1 MTESNTMNLRPACGR
16 LALGAVALLGL
27 AAQAG
32 AVDIAPHRALY
43 SMALGTTKSNSGVV
57 GASGT
62 MTYVWGETCDG
73 WTVEQRY
80 KLRMQYAESPEVEIT
95 SNYVTWESKD
105 GLRYRF
111 NERKLRNGELDEE
124 VRGDAQL
131 NGPGKGGTATFVR
144 PKQETIDLPAGAI
157 FPTAH
162 TILIL
167 DRAAKGEQFVSELVF
182 DGASEETAVQVS
194 AVVGQEQAVAAGGDG
209 APASP
214 LLGGRSW
221 RVRLAF
227 FPPDQKSEK
236 PEYEL
241 GMRLY
246 ENGVSRDMLLDY
258 GDFAVKAKL
267 DEIEAL
273 PKPNC

>member
-1 MTESNTMNLRPACGR
+1 MGSRPAAR
-16 LALGAVALLGL
+16 LASSVLALIAL
-27 AAQAG
+27 AAPAAAG
-32 AVDIAPHRALY
+32 AVDITPHRALY
-43 SMALGTTKSNSGVV
+43 TMTLGNTKANSGVV
-57 GASGT
+57 GATGT

-80 KLRMQYAESPEVEIT
+80 KLRMEYAESPDVEVT

-111 NERKLRNGELDEE
+111 NERKMKNGEVDEE
-124 VRGDAQL
+124 VRGEAQL
-131 NGPGKGGTATFVR
+131 AGAGQGGSATFSR
-144 PKQETIDLPAGAI
+144 PKQETVDLPPGTL

-162 TILIL
+162 TLRIIE
-167 DRAAKGEQFVSELVF
+167 RAAAGEQFVSEQVF
-182 DGASEETAVQVS
+182 DGASEETDVQVS
-194 AVVGQEQAVAAGGDG
+194 AFVGQEQLASANSDNG
-209 APASP
+209 PKSP
-214 LLGGRSW
+214 LLDKRSW
-221 RVRLAF
+221 RIRLAF
-227 FPPDQKSEK
+227 FSADQQSDR

-246 ENGVSRDMLLDY
+246 ENGVSRDMTLDY

>member
-1 MTESNTMNLRPACGR
+1 MVSR
-16 LALGAVALLGL
+16 LASRLGL
-27 AAQAG
+27 PVLALVSFCGQAF

-43 SMALGTTKSNSGVV
+43 SMALGSTKSNSGVV
-57 GASGT
+57 GATGT

-80 KLRMQYAESPEVEIT
+80 KLRMQYAESSEVEIT

-111 NERKLRNGELDEE
+111 NERKMRNGEVDEE
-124 VRGDAQL
+124 VRGEASLEGQ
-131 NGPGKGGTATFVR
+131 GKGGTATFSR
-144 PKQETIDLPAGAI
+144 PKQETVDLPAGTI

-167 DRAAKGEQFVSELVF
+167 DRAAAGEQFVSKNVF

-194 AVVGQEQAVAAGGDG
+194 AFIGQELKPDVSADNAVK
-209 APASP
+209 SP
-214 LLGGRSW
+214 LLERPSW
-221 RVRLAF
+221 RIRLAF
-227 FPPDQKSEK
+227 FSADQKSEK
-236 PEYEL
+236 PDYEL

-246 ENGVSRDMLLDY
+246 DNGVSRDMLLDY

>member
-1 MTESNTMNLRPACGR
+1 MEFPLMVSR
-16 LALGAVALLGL
+16 LASRLGL
-27 AAQAG
+27 PVLALVSFCGQAL

-43 SMALGTTKSNSGVV
+43 SMALGSTKSNSGVV
-57 GASGT
+57 GATGT

-80 KLRMQYAESPEVEIT
+80 KLRMQYAESSEVEIT

-111 NERKLRNGELDEE
+111 NERKMRNGEVDEE
-124 VRGDAQL
+124 VRGEASLEGQ
-131 NGPGKGGTATFVR
+131 GKAGSAVFTR
-144 PKQETIDLPAGAI
+144 PKQQTLELPAGTI

-167 DRAAKGEQFVSELVF
+167 DRAVAGEQFVSKNVF

-194 AVVGQEQAVAAGGDG
+194 AFIGQELKPDAGADNGVK
-209 APASP
+209 SP
-214 LLGGRSW
+214 LVERPSW
-221 RVRLAF
+221 RIRLAF
-227 FPPDQKSEK
+227 FSADQKSEK
-236 PEYEL
+236 PDYEL

-246 ENGVSRDMLLDY
+246 DNGVSRDMLLDY

>member
-1 MTESNTMNLRPACGR
+1 MDFRPAR
-16 LALGAVALLGL
+16 LGL
-27 AAQAG
+27 AALALLSIAAPAG

-43 SMALGTTKSNSGVV
+43 SMTLGSTKPNSGVV

-62 MTYVWGETCDG
+62 MSYVWGETCDG

-80 KLRMQYAESPEVEIT
+80 KLRMQYTESPEVEIT

-111 NERKLRNGELDEE
+111 NEKKLKNGELDEE
-124 VRGDAQL
+124 VRGEAKLD
-131 NGPGKGGTATFVR
+131 GPGEGGSATFTR
-144 PKQETIDLPAGAI
+144 PKQETVDLPPGAI

-162 TILIL
+162 TILIIE
-167 DRAAKGEQFVSELVF
+167 RAVSGEQFVSEQVF
-182 DGASEETAVQVS
+182 DGASEDSAVQVS
-194 AVVGQEQAVAAGGDG
+194 AVIGQEQQPNGADAA
-209 APASP
+209 PKSV
-214 LLGGRSW
+214 LLDRRSW

-227 FPPDQKSEK
+227 FPSDANSEK

-246 ENGVSRDMLLDY
+246 DNGVSREMLLDY

>member
-1 MTESNTMNLRPACGR
+1 MLSRPAGR
-16 LALGAVALLGL
+16 LALAALALFPL
-27 AAQAG
+27 APPAG

-43 SMALGTTKSNSGVV
+43 TMTLGTAKSNSGVV

-62 MTYVWGETCDG
+62 MSYVWGETCDG

-80 KLRMQYAESPEVEIT
+80 KLRMRYAESPEVEIT

-111 NERKLRNGELDEE
+111 NERKLKNGEIDDE
-124 VRGDAQL
+124 VRGEAQL
-131 NGPGKGGTATFVR
+131 AGSGKGGSATFSR
-144 PKQETIDLPAGAI
+144 PKPQTIELPPGAL

-162 TILIL
+162 TLLIL
-167 DRAAKGEQFVSELVF
+167 DKAASGEQFVSEQVF

-194 AVVGQEQAVAAGGDG
+194 AVIGQAQPAAAGQD

-214 LLGGRSW
+214 LLERRSW
-221 RVRLAF
+221 RIRLAF
-227 FPPDQKSEK
+227 FSADQKSDK

-246 ENGVSRDMLLDY
+246 DNGVSRDMLLDY

>member
-1 MTESNTMNLRPACGR
+1 MVLR
-16 LALGAVALLGL
+16 LASRLGL
-27 AAQAG
+27 PVLALVSFCGQAL
-32 AVDIAPHRALY
+32 AIDIAPHRALY
-43 SMALGTTKSNSGVV
+43 SMALGSTKSNSGVV
-57 GASGT
+57 GATGT

-80 KLRMQYAESPEVEIT
+80 KLRMQYAESSEVEII

-111 NERKLRNGELDEE
+111 NERKMRNGEVDEE
-124 VRGDAQL
+124 VRGEATL
-131 NGPGKGGTATFVR
+131 EGPGKAGSAVFTR
-144 PKQETIDLPAGAI
+144 PKQQTLELPAGTI

-167 DRAAKGEQFVSELVF
+167 DRAVAGEQFVSKNVF

-194 AVVGQEQAVAAGGDG
+194 AFIGQELKHDSGTDNG
-209 APASP
+209 PKSP
-214 LLGGRSW
+214 LVERPSW
-221 RVRLAF
+221 RIRLAF
-227 FPPDQKSEK
+227 FSADQKSEK
-236 PEYEL
+236 PDYEL

-246 ENGVSRDMLLDY
+246 DNGVSRDMLLDY